1 MSTKL
6 SQLAKRRHK
15 LIVQASAQREA
26 LQQCIEPW
34 RAPLTLADRG
44 LSAIRYVKSSPMLM
58 LGTMTLLGILRPTR
72 VGKWLHRSW
81 LLLQVT
87 RGWLSKP

>member
-15 LIVQASAQREA
+15 LIVQAATQREA
-26 LQQCIEPW
+26 LQQCIDPW
-34 RAPLTLADRG
+34 RTPLTLADRG
-44 LSAIRYVKSSPMLM
+44 LSAIRYVKSSPILM
-58 LGTMTLLGILRPTR
+58 MGTMALLGILRPTR

>member
-15 LIVQASAQREA
+15 LIVQAATQREA
-26 LQQCIEPW
+26 LQKCIDPW
-34 RAPLTLADRG
+34 RAPLSLADRG

-58 LGTMTLLGILRPTR
+58 MGTMTLLGLLRPTR
-72 VGKWLHRSW
+72 AVKWLHRSW
-81 LLLQVT
+81 GLLQVA
-87 RGWLSKP
+87 RSWLSKS

>member
-15 LIVQASAQREA
+15 LILQAATQREA
-26 LQQCIEPW
+26 LQQCIDPW
-34 RAPLTLADRG
+34 RSPLTLADRG
-44 LSAIRYVKSSPMLM
+44 ISAIRYVKSSPILM
-58 LGTMTLLGILRPTR
+58 MGTMALLGILRPTR
-72 VGKWLHRSW
+72 AGKWWRRSW
-81 LLLQVT
+81 VLLQVA

>member
-6 SQLAKRRHK
+6 SQLANRRHK
-15 LIVQASAQREA
+15 LIAQAASQRET
-26 LQQCIEPW
+26 LQQCIAPW

-58 LGTMTLLGILRPTR
+58 MGTMALLGILRPTR
-72 VGKWLHRSW
+72 AGKWLHRSW
-81 LLLQVT
+81 VLLQVA